1 MEEANNSLDQAISEG
16 NMNKIKIMREM
27 IVVANKKSPPF
38 LAIWNNRERSGMKSK
53 KKTKKKQ
60 TYIKAITKSRK
71 SYKLYL

>member
-1 MEEANNSLDQAISEG
+1 MLEEANNSLDQAISEG

-38 LAIWNNRERSGMKSK
+38 LAIWKNRQRSGMKSK
-53 KKTKKKQ
+53 KQKKKQ
-60 TYIKAITKSRK
+60 TYIKAIAKSRK

>member
-1 MEEANNSLDQAISEG
+1 MLEEANNSLDQAISEG

-38 LAIWNNRERSGMKSK
+38 LAIWNNRQRSGMKSK
-53 KKTKKKQ
+53 KKKKK

>member
-38 LAIWNNRERSGMKSK
+38 LAIWNNRQRSGMKSK
-53 KKTKKKQ
+53 KKTKKK
-60 TYIKAITKSRK
+60 TNLYK
-71 SYKLYL
+71 SYYKKQKKL